1 MIQLDERLGSM
12 TRQHVEHQG
21 KESTSFL
28 RHFKVVTSL
37 DGESLSTYNQA
48 AIKAAFMETRLY
60 LIQVAGQ
67 KKRRALRL
75 VQVPC
80 RRESLHSDSVFVL
93 NVPTVHSWLW
103 RGCSSNLQN
112 LTHTSLCSSFFQNE
126 NTDSKLPK
134 MDVTILEEGVN
145 DGDEAYKFWKYIP
158 SAKDKPFIPTL
169 YKICEDDKLEEV
181 GRGSK
186 TPFGNPEHQERLL
199 LPSSLLKGE
208 FAYLFDTGNHIFI
221 WWGLGTVGFD
231 KQWRAFP
238 IADQYFQDFN
248 RPTLPVTVLKQREE
262 VPSFSKHFHHF
273 TQQAIVAASKKDRE
287 NKSVLYHIKG
297 TIKHQS
303 ILVSLVPCRCDS
315 LNKGDVFVLTTTE
328 KHIWLW
334 RGSSSNADERDQGLE
349 LAQSFASQR
358 GLQVSTLDQAKNDVK
373 TNATDFWKHLV
384 PGKTKE
390 ADECDDICASFV
402 PTLFKVC
409 LGQKLHT
416 VACDFERFSRST
428 LQSDDIYLLDT
439 GFHVFLW
446 WGLVTEGVES
456 DRWKSFSLANQY
468 FQDYNRPTLPIT
480 IVLEGNSEPATF
492 AKHFQLIRPTGG
504 PCCCNIL

>member
-21 KESTSFL
+21 NESSSFL
-28 RHFKVVTSL
+28 RHFKVVTNL
-37 DGESLSTYNQA
+37 NGESVSTDNQA
-48 AIKAAFMETRLY
+48 AIKASFMETRLY
-60 LIQVAGQ
+60 VIQVAAQ
-67 KKRRALRL
+67 KKRRTLRL
-75 VQVPC
+75 VQLPC
-80 RRESLHSDSVFVL
+80 RRESLRSDSVFVL

-103 RGCSSNLQN
+103 RGCSSNLQT
-112 LTHTSLCSSFFQNE
+112 LTHTSFCSSLFQNE

-145 DGDEAYKFWKYIP
+145 DGDEASKFWKYIP

-199 LPSSLLKGE
+199 LSSSLLKGE
-208 FAYLFDTGNHIFI
+208 FAYLFDTGSHIFI

-248 RPTLPVTVLKQREE
+248 RPTLPVTVLKQGEE
-262 VPSFSKHFHHF
+262 VPSFSKHFHFF
-273 TQQAIVAASKKDRE
+273 TQQAIVAASNKDQANR
-287 NKSVLYHIKG
+287 SVLYHIKG

-303 ILVSLVPCRCDS
+303 ISVHLVPCRCDS

-334 RGSSSNADERDQGLE
+334 RGSSSNADERGKGLE

-358 GLQVSTLDQAKNDVK
+358 GLQVSTLDQGKDDVK
-373 TNATDFWKHLV
+373 ANAEFWKHLL
-384 PGKTKE
+384 PGKIKE
-390 ADECDDICASFV
+390 ADECDDIGVSFV

-409 LGQKLHT
+409 FEQKLRSI
-416 VACDFERFSRST
+416 ARDFEPFSRST
-428 LQSDDIYLLDT
+428 LRSEDIHLLDT

-446 WGLVTEGVES
+446 WGLSSEGVES

-468 FQDYNRPTLPIT
+468 FRDYKRPTLPIT

-492 AKHFQLIRPTGG
+492 KQHFHLIRPTRDSS
-504 PCCCNIL
+504 CCNIL